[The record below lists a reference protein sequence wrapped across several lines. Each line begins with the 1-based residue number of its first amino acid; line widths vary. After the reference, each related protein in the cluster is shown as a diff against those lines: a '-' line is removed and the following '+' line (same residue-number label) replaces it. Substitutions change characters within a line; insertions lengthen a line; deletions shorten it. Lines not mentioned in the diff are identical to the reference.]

1 MGQGWEEAGCTRC
14 SRKKDQ
20 VSLMPSQQVREMLLR
35 MAKRLE
41 LDFLKIT
48 VLSNLSF
55 LRASKERADST
66 GPINNEGE
74 ERVCG
79 GRQPRGKH
87 LCAYSNGTEL
97 GEQAS
102 LLGERVGGKD

>member
-1 MGQGWEEAGCTRC
+1 MQVGVAMGQGWKEAGCTRC

-20 VSLMPSQQVREMLLR
+20 VSLMPSQQVREMLLK

-41 LDFLKIT
+41 LDFLKIK

-74 ERVCG
+74 ERLCG
-79 GRQPRGKH
+79 GRQPHGKQ
-87 LCAYSNGTEL
+87 LYAYSNGTEL
-97 GEQAS
+97 GE
-102 LLGERVGGKD
+102 